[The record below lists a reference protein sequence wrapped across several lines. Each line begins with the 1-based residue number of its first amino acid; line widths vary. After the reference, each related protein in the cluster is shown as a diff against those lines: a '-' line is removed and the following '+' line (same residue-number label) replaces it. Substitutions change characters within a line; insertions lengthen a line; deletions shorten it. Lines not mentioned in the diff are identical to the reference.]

1 MGTFTEALKETKSS
15 LLKIMLFEEALN
27 AILAFLAVYL
37 ITSLFRRGPL
47 LPAIAGLGYFAFAI
61 YREKRLRAAD
71 AVELKYKDLR

>member
-37 ITSLFRRGPL
+37 ITKEGGGGATA
-47 LPAIAGLGYFAFAI
+47 PAMM
-61 YREKRLRAAD
+61 E
-71 AVELKYKDLR
+71 